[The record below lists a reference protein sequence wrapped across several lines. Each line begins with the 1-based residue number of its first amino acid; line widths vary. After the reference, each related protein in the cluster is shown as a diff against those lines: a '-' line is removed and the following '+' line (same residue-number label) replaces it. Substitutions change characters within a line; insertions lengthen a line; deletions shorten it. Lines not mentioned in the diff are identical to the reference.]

1 MLNANARKNFTA
13 CGDAKAEEL
22 LEKVLSEMKERLS
35 GTDLCVVLGGSYGRG
50 DGGVRQDQENG
61 ILYNDLDFFV
71 FARKKC
77 DNAEVLLKEIA
88 GKYEKELKVDVDFSR
103 IMSIKDIK
111 NNARRLMMQE
121 LKRGYRLVAGED
133 LLAEYLPE
141 FPADK
146 LPFSEA
152 CRLLLNRGM
161 GLLLAGEKISEN
173 SADTDFI
180 LRNIYK
186 AVLGA
191 GDAMMIA
198 EGEYRWSL
206 AERLNYVERSA
217 MPDHWKDFYR
227 EAVQFK
233 QTPHR
238 KKKQDMISFWNSV
251 RDFFQAA
258 MSRCSGEQEYHS
270 FRDGIYNRCYACG
283 EISIKNYIKYCIK
296 SRTLQIAPDWHFY
309 RIPPVAVLIH
319 NVYLALNRI
328 PDKAVEQSKLYQQ
341 WLIFN

>member
-1 MLNANARKNFTA
+1 MWIGNAPEKFTS
-13 CGDAKAEEL
+13 CGDMEAEML
-22 LEKVLSEMKERLS
+22 LGKVLSEMNGHFS
-35 GTDLCVVLGGSYGRG
+35 GTGLCVYLGGSYGRG
-50 DGGVRQDQENG
+50 DGGVRLDRENG
-61 ILYNDLDFFV
+61 VLYNDLDFFV

-103 IMSIKDIK
+103 VMGVNDIK
-111 NNARRLMMQE
+111 NNAKRLMMQE
-121 LKRGYRLVAGED
+121 LKRGYHLVAGED
-133 LLAEYLPE
+133 LLEQYLPAY
-141 FPADK
+141 PAEE

-161 GLLLAGEKISEN
+161 GLLLAGEKIANDSDE
-173 SADTDFI
+173 TDFI

-206 AERLNYVERSA
+206 AERLNYVESTA

-233 QTPHR
+233 QAPHR

-270 FRDGIYNRCYACG
+270 FRDGIYNRCYASG

-328 PDKAVEQSKLYQQ
+328 PDKLDKQSELYRQ

>member
-1 MLNANARKNFTA
+1 M
-13 CGDAKAEEL
+13 
-22 LEKVLSEMKERLS
+22 
-35 GTDLCVVLGGSYGRG
+35 
-50 DGGVRQDQENG
+50 DQENG

-103 IMSIKDIK
+103 VMGVNDIK
-111 NNARRLMMQE
+111 NNAKRLMMQE
-121 LKRGYRLVAGED
+121 LKRGYHLVAGED
-133 LLAEYLPE
+133 LLEQYLPAY
-141 FPADK
+141 PAEE

-161 GLLLAGEKISEN
+161 GLLLAGEKIANDSDE
-173 SADTDFI
+173 TDFV

-198 EGEYRWSL
+198 KGEYRWSL
-206 AERLNYVERSA
+206 AERLNYVESTA

-233 QTPHR
+233 QAPHR

-270 FRDGIYNRCYACG
+270 FRDGIYNRCYASG

-309 RIPPVAVLIH
+309 RIPPVAVLILD
-319 NVYLALNRI
+319 VYQALNRI
-328 PDKAVEQSKLYQQ
+328 PDKLDKQSELYRQ